1 MGDYLNNQIF
11 IQAGNPTQWVWQNAR
26 NNAWQ
31 PGINFVSPY
40 FQWTHL
46 CGVQTGAVFAV
57 YINGTLQGSET
68 EGVWP
73 NATTTVNITSAG
85 DPANDNGWPAFNG
98 NFADVRMYN
107 SSLSA
112 NDVLN
117 VLTGIHACAACQALS
132 DLGVYV

>member
-1 MGDYLNNQIF
+1 M
-11 IQAGNPTQWVWQNAR
+11 
-26 NNAWQ
+26 
-31 PGINFVSPY
+31 
-40 FQWTHL
+40 
-46 CGVQTGAVFAV
+46 
-57 YINGTLQGSET
+57 
-68 EGVWP
+68 WP
-73 NATTTVNITSAG
+73 NATTTVNIMGAG
-85 DPANDNGWPAFNG
+85 DPANDIGWPAFNG